1 MMRGTAHKEDENNNH
16 RSLSTRQV
24 FLEWQ
29 VAPTAIE
36 LLVRRLSWWQSIIRS
51 HAHHGHFLASFFGRC
66 KFEQQ
71 AAISNRPVSAG
82 TLNSQG
88 EIAADPNV
96 H

>member
-1 MMRGTAHKEDENNNH
+1 MTRGAAHQEDEHNNH

-36 LLVRRLSWWQSIIRS
+36 LLVRKLSW
-51 HAHHGHFLASFFGRC
+51 C

-71 AAISNRPVSAG
+71 AAMINRPVSAG

-88 EIAADPNV
+88 EISADPN
-96 H
+96 